1 MVGTERG
8 KAVRSR
14 SVLTVLTVGAAAVAT
29 VAGVRLPATGVGAVD
44 ALGAFALLVMV
55 AGTVP
60 APATPEGGLS
70 PTPVAAVPPGPA
82 VAEVAAAT
90 VIALGSVGAGLAGH
104 LAAHPLA
111 VPFAAAGAVL
121 PLVATAMPVRPAARS
136 VIWVLGAVSFGVA
149 ALMATRGL
157 APSAAWAAL
166 VAMAGLPAAD
176 GLTAGLSRLRHPGSG
191 GVSLAGR
198 LAAAGGPGR
207 AAVVVAG
214 GAVVECGLGAL
225 GALAAGGHGAPLAI
239 AVASSAVIA
248 LVVVVGLTAPAG
260 RRATAGGRVPRWL
273 AWGGGAVIV
282 VAVAGLVPPG
292 VAAASARGTAL
303 AGEAAAQRGLAS
315 GRSGHLHAAAADF
328 AAARRDFA
336 AARGDLAGPWV
347 SLGEAYPVV
356 APNLRAVRVLAAEGT
371 ALAGQGTELSLAGD
385 RFRYG
390 IHGGTV
396 PVASL
401 AATAPRFGAAAR
413 VIAGAD
419 RSLSEL
425 DRSLLVGPVARAVSR
440 LDTQLATARRDVT
453 TADGIATFVPGL
465 LGLDGTRRYFVA
477 FETDA
482 EQRATGGLIGLN
494 GVLTVTGG
502 HLTLSGLESST
513 ALNLGTNVRVLHA
526 PPDYVAR
533 YGAFDPAYNWQMVNL
548 SPDFPTVGKVIA
560 DLYPQSGGTPVDGVI
575 AVDPAGLA
583 AIMKLTGP
591 VTLPGWPVPITA
603 ANVVAVTQNQAYIAY
618 AGHEAAR
625 QAFLIQFVHAVF
637 HQVSNLDLHDPVTLV
652 DDLAPA
658 VDGGHLLVYAG
669 RPAEEAYLASLHMT
683 GAVPPVTSDAFEVT
697 TQNAAANKIDYYLTR
712 SVDYRV
718 HLTPLAGTGPSA
730 GATTAAASGTVSVS
744 LHNGAPLGL
753 PPIVD
758 GPGFPGLVAGE
769 DRIFVTLY
777 TPLQFS
783 HPTLNGE
790 PSGLEPQRELGRW
803 ADATFVNI
811 AAGHTATLTAHLSGT
826 VHLAAGGWYELDLPL
841 QPLINPDQ
849 VTVTVTLAPGW
860 RVAAARGARITSATA
875 AGVQLSMSTP
885 HVVRVRLAPAG

>member
-1 MVGTERG
+1 MVGMGNSHVRWSRIGLVTAAG
-8 KAVRSR
+8 VTAVAAGARVPGSG
-14 SVLTVLTVGAAAVAT
+14 VVPIDAAGAFLLVALMAAAISG
-29 VAGVRLPATGVGAVD
+29 AGSLDGTSHVSPAPSTPGAGPRAMTTGVVVSG
-44 ALGAFALLVMV
+44 V
-55 AGTVP
+55 A
-60 APATPEGGLS
+60 
-70 PTPVAAVPPGPA
+70 
-82 VAEVAAAT
+82 
-90 VIALGSVGAGLAGH
+90 ALGSVAAGLAGH
-104 LAAHPLA
+104 LTGHTLA
-111 VPFAAAGAVL
+111 LPFAAAGAVL
-121 PLVATAMPVRPAARS
+121 PLLAAALPARS
-136 VIWVLGAVSFGVA
+136 LSRPVAGAAGGASFALA
-149 ALMATRGL
+149 ALFGLRGL
-157 APSAAWAAL
+157 DPSVGWAAL
-166 VAMAGLPAAD
+166 VAIAGLPAAD

-191 GVSLAGR
+191 GVGLAGR

-207 AAVVVAG
+207 AAVVAAG
-214 GAVVECGLGAL
+214 GAVVEIGLGAL

-248 LVVVVGLTAPAG
+248 LVVAASLGAPAG
-260 RRATAGGRVPRWL
+260 RRATAGGRFPRWF

-282 VAVAGLVPPG
+282 VAVAGLVPPA
-292 VAAASARGTAL
+292 VAAASARGPAL
-303 AGEAAAQRGLAS
+303 AGEAAAQQGLAA

-328 AAARRDFA
+328 ATARRDFA
-336 AARGDLAGPWV
+336 AARADLSGPWV

-356 APNLRAVRVLAAEGT
+356 APNVRAVRVLAAEGT

-401 AATAPRFGAAAR
+401 AATAPRFGAAGR
-413 VIAGAD
+413 VITGAD
-419 RSLSEL
+419 RSLSRL
-425 DRSLLVGPVARAVSR
+425 DRSLLVGPVARAVAR

-618 AGHEAAR
+618 AGRDAAR
-625 QAFLIQFVHAVF
+625 QAFLIQLVHAVF
-637 HQVSNLDLHDPVTLV
+637 AQVSNLDLHDPVTLV

-669 RPAEEAYLASLHMT
+669 RPAEERYLASLHMT

-783 HPTLNGE
+783 HPTLNGA

-811 AAGHTATLTAHLSGT
+811 AAGHTATLAAHLSGT

-849 VTVTVTLAPGW
+849 VTVTVTVAPGW
-860 RVAAARGARITSATA
+860 RVVAARGARITSATA
-875 AGVQLSMSTP
+875 AGVQLAMSTP